1 MLQFGLF
8 LFIWNTPLSSEKE
21 GEYMAEQSKEESYL
35 KKRADEVSQLGSGDT
50 EYKYTYAPDVL
61 ETFENVHPERDYWVT
76 LNADEFTSLCP
87 KTHQPDFGT
96 LIINYI
102 PDIRMVESKSLK
114 LYLFS
119 FMNSGEFHEDVVN
132 KIGKDLVQL
141 MAPKY
146 LEVIGLFYPRGNI
159 SIHPTFSFSNDEAKY
174 KEIEKHRFINRNINP
189 QRIG

>member
-1 MLQFGLF
+1 MPDINDPKTYQ
-8 LFIWNTPLSSEKE
+8 
-21 GEYMAEQSKEESYL
+21 M
-35 KKRADEVSQLGSGDT
+35 KRADEVKQLGAEHT
-50 EYKYTYAPDVL
+50 EYRYEYAPQLL
-61 ETFENVHPERDYWVT
+61 ETFENVHPQRDYWVT

-102 PDIRMVESKSLK
+102 PHIHMVESKSLK

-132 KIGKDLVQL
+132 KIGKDLVAL
-141 MAPKY
+141 MSPKY
-146 LEVIGLFYPRGNI
+146 LEVVGLFYPRGNI
-159 SIHPTFSFSNDEAKY
+159 SIHPTFSYSNGEAKY
-174 KEIEKHRFINRNINP
+174 EEIEKHRFLNRNINP

>member
-1 MLQFGLF
+1 MD
-8 LFIWNTPLSSEKE
+8 EKV
-21 GEYMAEQSKEESYL
+21 YKA
-35 KKRADEVSQLGSGDT
+35 KRAKELEQLGSAQT
-50 EYKYTYAPDVL
+50 QYTYEYDPSLL
-61 ETFENVHPERDYWVT
+61 ETFENVHPKMDYWVT

-87 KTHQPDFGT
+87 KTNQPDFGT

-102 PDIRMVESKSLK
+102 PDVKMVESKSLK

-132 KIGKDLVQL
+132 KIGKDLVAL
-141 MAPKY
+141 MQPKY

-159 SIHPTFSFSNDEAKY
+159 SIHPAFSYANKEEKY
-174 KEIEKHRFINRNINP
+174 KEIEKYRFLNRNLNP

>member
-1 MLQFGLF
+1 MD
-8 LFIWNTPLSSEKE
+8 EKQ
-21 GEYMAEQSKEESYL
+21 YKE
-35 KKRADEVSQLGSGDT
+35 KRAQEVTQLGSGQT
-50 EYKYTYAPDVL
+50 QYKYEYDPSLL
-61 ETFENVHPERDYWVT
+61 ETFENVHPQMDYWVT

-87 KTHQPDFGT
+87 KTNQPDFGT

-102 PDIRMVESKSLK
+102 PNVKMVESKSLK

-132 KIGKDLVQL
+132 KIGKDLVAL
-141 MAPKY
+141 MEPKY

-159 SIHPTFSFSNDEAKY
+159 SIHPAFSYSNTQEKY
-174 KEIEKHRFINRNINP
+174 KEIEKYRFLNRNLNP

>member
-1 MLQFGLF
+1 M
-8 LFIWNTPLSSEKE
+8 I
-21 GEYMAEQSKEESYL
+21 EQSEEELYQ
-35 KKRADEVSQLGSGDT
+35 KKRAAEVSQLGSGHT
-50 EYKYTYAPDVL
+50 EYKYTYTPQML
-61 ETFENVHPERDYWVT
+61 ETFENAHPEQDYWVT

-102 PDIRMVESKSLK
+102 PNIKMVESKSLK

-132 KIGKDLVQL
+132 KIGKDLVRL

-146 LEVIGLFYPRGNI
+146 LEVLGLFYPRGNI
-159 SIHPTFSFSNDEAKY
+159 SIHPAFSFSNGETKY

>member
-1 MLQFGLF
+1 M
-8 LFIWNTPLSSEKE
+8 T
-21 GEYMAEQSKEESYL
+21 EQSQEEAYQ
-35 KKRADEVSQLGSGDT
+35 KKRAEEVSQLGSGHT
-50 EYKYTYAPDVL
+50 EYTYTYSPDLL

-102 PDIRMVESKSLK
+102 PDIKMVESKSLK

-119 FMNSGEFHEDVVN
+119 YMNSGEFHEDVVN
-132 KIGKDLVQL
+132 KIGKDLVNL
-141 MAPKY
+141 MRPKY
-146 LEVIGLFYPRGNI
+146 LEVLGLFYPRGNI
-159 SIHPTFSFSNDEAKY
+159 SIHPAFSFSNGETKY
-174 KEIEKHRFINRNINP
+174 EEIEKYRFMNRNLNP